1 MSLENI
7 PEGSMPIFV
16 DTGYKFRYDTLYE
29 ASMPKKSSICPVVL
43 TEHRVVTDSH
53 RQTDAR
59 LVPAQV

>member
-1 MSLENI
+1 
-7 PEGSMPIFV
+7 MPIFV

-29 ASMPKKSSICPVVL
+29 ASMPKKTSSICPVVL